1 MTAKRTLLIQMIA
14 LLALT
19 LSLLRWPTP
28 ALAAL
33 EIISVQPSTVT
44 SNTSVDLVVTG
55 SDFVDGAVVILENF
69 GALTT
74 SYVSAT
80 VLRAQLPAGIA
91 PGVYTVTVVN
101 PDSTSASLP
110 NALTVVEP
118 SPTREPTATQA
129 PPADA
134 TPTPSTRPLL
144 VIDSYGTNVDKIQTG
159 TQFNLSLKLE
169 NMGGRAATN
178 IVAVFTPGDF
188 IPRESGGVL
197 AVSEIGVGDKKKFV
211 QPLTASPE
219 LAGKDI
225 ATLVMTVNYTDSSG
239 TAYTETF
246 NIVLPVSAPRYVA
259 GPTSTPTPTPT
270 SAAIQR
276 PQLVITGY
284 STDVS
289 QLQPGTRFEL
299 QLQVQNLGNQVAKR
313 VTLILGGGSSGGSQ
327 DGTPTVG
334 GVSGA
339 SGDFGNFAP
348 VAASNVQFLGDI
360 ANGASHTAKAALIVN
375 ATTNPG
381 AYPMKISFAYLD
393 EKGNQFNDD
402 QVVTLLVYA
411 TPQLEVNFY
420 RQPDPLFA
428 GQPGLLPLQ
437 VVNLGRKSAVLGN
450 MHVSGAGAEF
460 SNNTILV
467 GALDIGGYY
476 TLDTTVIPEAPG
488 SLELTITINYNDDF
502 NQAQVVTRTLV
513 VEVQEM
519 MPEPFPGEGGLDG
532 GGEPFP
538 VQEPETFWQK
548 VWRFVRG
555 LLGLDSALPTP
566 APMEMFPGE
575 IPPGESPPIQ
585 VPAGGSSGPKG

>member
-1 MTAKRTLLIQMIA
+1 MNAKRTALLQSIL
-14 LLALT
+14 LLALM
-19 LSLLRWPTP
+19 LGLLARPAP

-33 EIISVQPSTVT
+33 GILGVQPSTVS

-55 SDFVDGAVVILENF
+55 TDFVDGAVVILENF

-74 SYVSAT
+74 SFVSAT
-80 VLRAQLPAGIA
+80 VLRAELPAGIA

-101 PDSTSASLP
+101 PDSSSASLP

-118 SPTREPTATQA
+118 TPTHEPTATA
-129 PPADA
+129 TPPGDA

-144 VIDSYGTNVDKIQTG
+144 VIDSYGTNVDKILAG
-159 TQFNLSLKLE
+159 TKFNLSIKLE
-169 NMGGRAATN
+169 NLGGRAATN

-197 AVSEIGVGDKKKFV
+197 AVAEIDAGDKQKFV
-211 QPLTASPE
+211 QPLTASSE
-219 LAGKDI
+219 IAGKDI
-225 ATLVMTVNYTDSSG
+225 ATLVMTVNYTDSG
-239 TAYTETF
+239 GAAYTETF
-246 NIVLPVSAPRYVA
+246 NVVLPVSAPSYVA
-259 GPTSTPTPTPT
+259 GPSSTPTPTST

-284 STDVS
+284 GTDVS
-289 QLQPGTRFEL
+289 QLQPGSRFTL
-299 QLQVQNLGNQVAKR
+299 DMQVQNLGNQVAKR
-313 VTLILGGGSSGGSQ
+313 VTLILGGGGSSGSGAE
-327 DGTPTVG
+327 GTPTVG

-348 VAASNVQFLGDI
+348 VAASNVQYLGDI
-360 ANGASHTAKAALIVN
+360 ANGSSYNASAALIVN

-381 AYPMKISFAYLD
+381 AYPMKISFVYVD

-402 QVVTLLVYA
+402 QVVTLLVYSP
-411 TPQLEVNFY
+411 PQLDVNFY

-450 MHVSGAGAEF
+450 MRVTGEGAQFE
-460 SNNTILV
+460 NNTILV

-488 SLELTITINYNDDF
+488 PLTLNVTIDYTDDF
-502 NQAQVVTRTLV
+502 NQAQTVSRTLTV
-513 VEVQEM
+513 DVQEM
-519 MPEPFPGEGGLDG
+519 LAPEPFPGEGGIDG
-532 GGEPFP
+532 GGEPLP
-538 VQEPETFWQK
+538 EVQPETFWQK
-548 VWRFVRG
+548 AWRFVRG
-555 LLGLDSALPTP
+555 LLGLDSGLPTP
-566 APMEMFPGE
+566 TPGE
-575 IPPGESPPIQ
+575 FPPGEAPQEAPPIN
-585 VPAGGSSGPKG
+585 VPLGGGPKG